1 MGKTTERLTGVKVL
15 VCGGRDFN
23 EHDRLFAAMDDM
35 NAELGGITLVIH
47 GAARGA
53 DRLAGEW
60 AKSRGIHVA
69 EVPALWDFYD
79 RQAGPLRNAAML
91 TLGPVAVIAFPGGAG
106 TAGMIR
112 MASTSGIPI
121 FQPLNRELERA
132 SRERLVQ
139 AGMDAEEEHGR
150 EDDDDGR

>member
-1 MGKTTERLTGVKVL
+1 MKSNAERLTGVKVI

-23 EHDRLFAAMDDM
+23 ERDRLFVAMDDLQL
-35 NAELGGITLVIH
+35 ELGITMVIH
-47 GAARGA
+47 GDARGA

-69 EVPALWDFYD
+69 AVPALWDFHD

-106 TAGMIR
+106 TASMIR

-121 FQPLNRELERA
+121 YQPLNREVQQA
-132 SRERLVQ
+132 AHTQLVA
-139 AGMDAEEEHGR
+139 AGLDAMEEHGM